1 MDRCLKKKKEKPARE
16 TEKKRGKATGTRD
29 SSKRRES
36 ETTKKEERLT
46 EVRWRVRGNERVTLQ
61 VEAWRVGETLSR

>member
-1 MDRCLKKKKEKPARE
+1 MREREREEKQPKHEIRS
-16 TEKKRGKATGTRD
+16 R
-29 SSKRRES
+29 RRES